1 MTDSPAI
8 DVSAEAHA
16 LLAAAL
22 GQAGTAQYVRI
33 RVGRG

>member
-8 DVSAEAHA
+8 DVSADAQA
-16 LLAAAL
+16 IIAAAL
-22 GQAGTAQYVRI
+22 SQAGTAQYVRI